1 MRLLALMIALTMIS
15 CGDDQPA
22 GGPDAA
28 GAAGDAAVPVPDA
41 DPSAPDAAPSAADAS
56 PDPAGDPGAAGDLD
70 PHIADDVSIPV
81 GQATVTATI
90 CSPSSD
96 GGSTPIATASPLVV
110 MSPGF
115 QLPRSQYLSAC
126 EHLATWGYLVILQ
139 TYSQS
144 GFSIDHQT
152 LADDVGRII
161 DWALGGDSGLA
172 ARVDGDRIAATGH
185 SLGGKVSI
193 LAATGDARIGAVI
206 GWDPVDANSPSVT
219 PELMDELTIPLA
231 VIGETLDSSGGF
243 MPCAP
248 ADNNYQQYFEHACAA
263 TAALEVTVAEA
274 DHMDWVDDR
283 SSCGITCSFCSTGE
297 TDDAVTRQI
306 TRRLTT
312 AWLEVHLRGRSDAA
326 GYLATPALGSGVT
339 VRDTVPGC

>member
-1 MRLLALMIALTMIS
+1 MRVLALITIILCTA
-15 CGDDQPA
+15 CGGDDDPA
-22 GGPDAA
+22 GPDANA
-28 GAAGDAAVPVPDA
+28 TPGADAAPTIDA
-41 DPSAPDAAPSAADAS
+41 DPAAPDAGPGQPDAGPSPS
-56 PDPAGDPGAAGDLD
+56 GDPGAAGDFDL
-70 PHIADDVSIPV
+70 HVADDVSIPV

-96 GGSTPIATASPLVV
+96 GGTSPIATASPLVV

-115 QLPRSQYLSAC
+115 QLPRSQYTSAC

-144 GFSIDHQT
+144 GFSIDHET
-152 LADDVGRII
+152 LAGDVGRII

-193 LAATGDARIGAVI
+193 LAAIMDDRIGAVV
-206 GWDPVDANSPSVT
+206 GWDPVDANNPSVT
-219 PELMDELTIPLA
+219 PEQMDDLTIPLA
-231 VIGETLDSSGGF
+231 VIGETLDSTGGF

-263 TAALEVTVAEA
+263 AAALEVTVAGA

-283 SSCGITCSFCSTGE
+283 SSCGLTCSFCSTGE

-312 AWLEVHLRGRSDAA
+312 AWLEVHLRGQSGAA
-326 GYLATPALGSGVT
+326 GYLETPALGSGVT
-339 VRDTVPGC
+339 VRDTFPGC